1 MKTWKLVG
9 VAAVGVLV
17 VGCGNR
23 DVKRF
28 VKLDTL
34 KAQAYTDGNGDCDK
48 IAKNYSDWKSKYGA
62 EYKELQTKLSGKY
75 HGKEEIEKAFGSNAE
90 QMAKNKK
97 IVVSSLLKC
106 MDNDAYKKAIE
117 SH

>member
-1 MKTWKLVG
+1 MQMWKVVG
-9 VAAVGVLV
+9 MAAVGLVV
-17 VGCGNR
+17 VGCKS

-34 KAQAYTDGNGDCDK
+34 KAQAYTAGSGDCDK
-48 IAKNYSDWKSKYGA
+48 IAKNYAGWKSKYGT
-62 EYKELQTKLSGKY
+62 EYKSLQKKLNAKY
-75 HGKEEIEKAFGSNAE
+75 HGKAEIEKAFGSNAE

-97 IVVSSLLKC
+97 IVLGSLFKC
-106 MDNDAYKKAIE
+106 MNNDAYRKAVE

>member
-1 MKTWKLVG
+1 MKMWKLAG
-9 VAAVGVLV
+9 VAMAGVLL
-17 VGCGNR
+17 VGCGNS

-34 KAQAYTDGNGDCDK
+34 KAEAYTAGNGDCNK
-48 IAKNYSDWKSKYGA
+48 IAKNYTEWKSKYGK
-62 EYKELQTKLSGKY
+62 EYKELQTKLNGKY
-75 HGKEEIEKAFGSNAE
+75 KGKAAIEKAFGSNAE
-90 QMAKNKK
+90 QMKKNKK

-106 MDNDAYKKAIE
+106 MNNDAYRSAIK